1 MERPP
6 VPGCK
11 PLKSQKVLA
20 HQAISW
26 ETVAK
31 DNGPEGRLLPA
42 SFILDYSNS
51 HLQALAGTHSL
62 WEALLGCLHF
72 TQDETSKPIVMT
84 SLLSE
89 AIPEGGLDGMAKG
102 TGQPDRVSHLGAAV
116 SVMTSASPGAFPRAP
131 PGLAK
136 QPGLHSQT
144 EVPGQD
150 LTFLAPGLPLS
161 QSLPK
166 TLTLACPWGDPQDP
180 GCPYPVPCPLR
191 ALMSSRSKPVH
202 Q

>member
-31 DNGPEGRLLPA
+31 DDGPEGRLLPA

-131 PGLAK
+131 QGWPSSLDYTPRLKYLGRL
-136 QPGLHSQT
+136 
-144 EVPGQD
+144 D
-150 LTFLAPGLPLS
+150 LLGSRPASFPIPT
-161 QSLPK
+161 K